1 MSVKS
6 IPLKEWI
13 LAGGGDACIYVYSY
27 NTWKMVKTFQ
37 VHNNQITSLA
47 IHPDEPYVLS
57 ASHGRKIKLW
67 DWENGWNNESR
78 QKFLGHTGSVTHVVF
93 NPKDAKAFASVS
105 EDGMIKVFV

>member
-1 MSVKS
+1 MSVKF
-6 IPLKEWI
+6 IPPKEWI

-27 NTWKMVKTFQ
+27 DTWKMVKTFQ
-37 VHNNQITSLA
+37 AHNNQITSLA